1 MLLVVVTLILLVTS
15 FEINGNDGFLK
26 DRQNRQRRSWWFM
39 VHECT
44 KQMDEAFLTFF
55 KDFEINYSRIISNVV
70 LAQEMF
76 VSVFFK
82 LIYVIR
88 NFLR

>member
-1 MLLVVVTLILLVTS
+1 MKVTLILFFKS

-26 DRQNRQRRSWWFM
+26 DRQNCQRRSWRWM
-39 VHECT
+39 TDEC
-44 KQMDEAFLTFF
+44 KKKMDEAFVTFF
-55 KDFEINYSRIISNVV
+55 KAFKVNYSRITNNID
-70 LAQEMF
+70 LLKEMF

>member
-26 DRQNRQRRSWWFM
+26 DRQNSQRRSWRLM
-39 VHECT
+39 YECT
-44 KQMDEAFLTFF
+44 KQMDEVFLTLF

-70 LAQEMF
+70 LAQKMF

>member
-1 MLLVVVTLILLVTS
+1 MY
-15 FEINGNDGFLK
+15 
-26 DRQNRQRRSWWFM
+26 
-39 VHECT
+39 ECT
-44 KQMDEAFLTFF
+44 KQMDEAFLTLF
-55 KDFEINYSRIISNVV
+55 KDFEINYSRIISNIV
-70 LAQEMF
+70 LAQKMF